1 MKRTATRQVLCFVLV
16 AILLNS
22 GCAMINNMSGISETR
37 ELQKRGQPA
46 QGVILKIWD
55 SGITLNNDPVV
66 WFQIEVHPEGGEPF
80 EAKTKCPISRL
91 DVPQF
96 QPGATVPVR
105 YDPKDHSRIALDV
118 YKYKY

>member
-1 MKRTATRQVLCFVLV
+1 MKQQAIRQVLFLALLIVT
-16 AILLNS
+16 LNS

-37 ELQKRGQPA
+37 DLQKVGQPA
-46 QGVILKIWD
+46 QGVIEKIWD
-55 SGITLNNDPVV
+55 SGMTLNNDPVV
-66 WFQIEVHPEGGEPF
+66 WLQIEVHPEGGEPF

-96 QPGATVPVR
+96 QPGKTVPVR

-118 YKYKY
+118 YEYK

>member
-1 MKRTATRQVLCFVLV
+1 MKQPAIRQGLCFVLA

-22 GCAMINNMSGISETR
+22 GCGMINNMSGISETR

-46 QGVILKIWD
+46 QGVILKIWN
-55 SGITLNNDPVV
+55 SGMTLNEDPVV
-66 WFQIEVHPEGGEPF
+66 WFQIEVHPESGELF

-96 QPGATVPVR
+96 QPGSTVPVR
-105 YDPKDHSRIALDV
+105 YDPEDHSRIALDV
-118 YKYKY
+118 YEYKH